1 MLVEQS
7 TIAFPLD
14 VEHEKHIKIS
24 TSKYQ
29 QKDRVVSS
37 LSGVLHGL
45 VDNSGEEPISS
56 PIITRGDA
64 LREERSGCRRSGPED
79 VGGERH
85 PEPKIF

>member
-7 TIAFPLD
+7 TIASPLD
-14 VEHEKHIKIS
+14 VEHESIKIS

-56 PIITRGDA
+56 PIITRGDG

-79 VGGERH
+79 AGGERH

>member
-29 QKDRVVSS
+29 QKDPVVSS

-45 VDNSGEEPISS
+45 VD
-56 PIITRGDA
+56 TRG
-64 LREERSGCRRSGPED
+64 RSQSAAP
-79 VGGERH
+79 
-85 PEPKIF
+85 